1 MSAEARLSSRTAPI
15 VTRAGSASRGS
26 QRTWSAVSSTA
37 STTRRGGAARS
48 AASSR
53 SEARAASVSAAYS
66 SSSSLPLAYASRSA
80 GVTAN
85 PGTGPSLTWP
95 ASLSWPVCRARARAG
110 SVDGKNT
117 RMVPQSLPQSPEVS

>member
-1 MSAEARLSSRTAPI
+1 MRPSSGATSA
-15 VTRAGSASRGS
+15 
-26 QRTWSAVSSTA
+26 A
-37 STTRRGGAARS
+37 STTRWGGAAGS

-85 PGTGPSLTWP
+85 PGTSW
-95 ASLSWPVCRARARAG
+95 LSWPVCKARARAG

-117 RMVPQSLPQSPEVS
+117 RMVLQSLPQSLGVS